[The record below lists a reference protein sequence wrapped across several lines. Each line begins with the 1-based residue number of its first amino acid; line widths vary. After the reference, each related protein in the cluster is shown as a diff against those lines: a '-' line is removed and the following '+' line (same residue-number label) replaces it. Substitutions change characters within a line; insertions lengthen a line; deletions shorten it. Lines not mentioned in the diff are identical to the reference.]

1 MWKCPVCD
9 KEDNA
14 ATVCP
19 TCGYDRTC
27 DYEQYPTAFAVK
39 RATPTRTLRRQW
51 QEKQNPPVN
60 GRNRKRTVT
69 VTQEQAAQG
78 CRITAGYVDGQRL
91 EITVPAGT
99 KDGSVLRCRGLGQ
112 PGSNG
117 GRNGDLLVT
126 VRVQEP
132 PEPDGLYD
140 APKDPPVKGGD
151 LRETVYIT
159 PDQATR
165 GCQLRVTPS
174 GGSTCQV
181 TIPGTCTDGKTMR
194 YTSLG
199 QPGRNGG
206 KNGDLIL
213 TVRVQQPEPA
223 QQAKQAQQQAQQP
236 KQAQD
241 QKTYISATATITP
254 QEAAAGVITTTVRDN
269 NKFPLSLSIPAGV
282 VWGEKLHYSQVRGV
296 GGSVHD
302 VTITVKIYNRPIHWL
317 LRIIITFIVC
327 IAIGIHDGN
336 TWEFIT
342 IFRGDWIDWL
352 TGVTVLGFALL
363 IATVIEVFLS
373 DIISIDKKKY
383 GPKTPE
389 EKRRCETPREMPPQ
403 R

>member
-9 KEDNA
+9 QENNA

-19 TCGYDRTC
+19 RCGYDRTC
-27 DYEQYPTAFAVK
+27 DYEQYPTAFAVTT
-39 RATPTRTLRRQW
+39 ATPTRTLRRQW

-91 EITVPAGT
+91 ELTVPAGT
-99 KDGSVLRCRGLGQ
+99 KDGSVLRCRGMGQ

-151 LRETVYIT
+151 LRATVYIT
-159 PDQATR
+159 PDQAAR

-174 GGSTCQV
+174 GGGTHQV
-181 TIPGTCTDGKTMR
+181 TIPGGCMDGKKLR
-194 YTSLG
+194 YTGLG

-206 KNGDLIL
+206 KNGDLL
-213 TVRVQQPEPA
+213 VTVRVQKLE
-223 QQAKQAQQQAQQP
+223 KV
-236 KQAQD
+236 
-241 QKTYISATATITP
+241 TP
-254 QEAAAGVITTTVRDN
+254 QVSLKSVEAAQGCRKSISFKHNGKKVSMA
-269 NKFPLSLSIPAGV
+269 LSIPAGV
-282 VWGEKLHYSQVRGV
+282 VYGEKLHYPRVRADDGILY
-296 GGSVHD
+296 D
-302 VTITVKIYNRPIHWL
+302 VTAVVEAPPNFFVSLAY
-317 LRIIITFIVC
+317 
-327 IAIGIHDGN
+327 IA
-336 TWEFIT
+336 
-342 IFRGDWIDWL
+342 L
-352 TGVTVLGFALL
+352 VVSALPALVALL
-363 IATVIEVFLS
+363 TCLYDGFSFSTGLAWIIAFVVSF
-373 DIISIDKKKY
+373 IIVMIDDSMDKKKY

-389 EKRRCETPREMPPQ
+389 EKERCQTPREMPPQ

>member
-9 KEDNA
+9 QENNA

-27 DYEQYPTAFAVK
+27 DYERYPTAFAVTT
-39 RATPTRTLRRQW
+39 ATPTHTLRRQW

-91 EITVPAGT
+91 ELTVPAGT
-99 KDGSVLRCRGLGQ
+99 KDGSVLRCRGMGQ

-159 PDQATR
+159 SDQAAR

-181 TIPGTCTDGKTMR
+181 TIPGACTDGKTMR
-194 YTSLG
+194 YTGLG

-206 KNGDLIL
+206 KSGDLL
-213 TVRVQQPEPA
+213 VTVRVQKLEPA
-223 QQAKQAQQQAQQP
+223 QSLEK
-236 KQAQD
+236 
-241 QKTYISATATITP
+241 ITTCVNLKP
-254 QEAAAGVITTTVRDN
+254 GEAAQGCTKSISFKHNGKKVSMT
-269 NKFPLSLSIPAGV
+269 LSIPAGV
-282 VWGEKLHYSQVRGV
+282 VYGEKLHYPRVRADDGTLYDMAI
-296 GGSVHD
+296 SVA
-302 VTITVKIYNRPIHWL
+302 VKKDNL
-317 LRIIITFIVC
+317 LVVLAFLALTFATPPFLILLIVC
-327 IAIGIHDGN
+327 IFTSFSIDIVTGI
-336 TWEFIT
+336 FSI
-342 IFRGDWIDWL
+342 
-352 TGVTVLGFALL
+352 LL
-363 IATVIEVFLS
+363 LV
-373 DIISIDKKKY
+373 IISAIIIENISDSRNKRKY

-389 EKRRCETPREMPPQ
+389 EKERCQTPREMPPQ

>member
-9 KEDNA
+9 QENNA

-19 TCGYDRTC
+19 RCGYDRTC
-27 DYEQYPTAFAVK
+27 DYERYPTAFAVTT
-39 RATPTRTLRRQW
+39 ATPTRTLRRAW
-51 QEKQNPPVN
+51 QAKQNPPVN

-99 KDGSVLRCRGLGQ
+99 KAGSVLRCRGMGQ

-151 LRETVYIT
+151 LRATVYIT
-159 PDQATR
+159 SDQAAR

-174 GGSTCQV
+174 GGGTCQV
-181 TIPGTCTDGKTMR
+181 TIPGGCTDGKKLR
-194 YTSLG
+194 YTGLG
-199 QPGRNGG
+199 QPGSNGG
-206 KNGDLIL
+206 KSGDLLI
-213 TVRVQQPEPA
+213 TVRVQEPEPA
-223 QQAKQAQQQAQQP
+223 PQPAQSLE
-236 KQAQD
+236 K
-241 QKTYISATATITP
+241 ITTCVNLESV
-254 QEAAAGVITTTVRDN
+254 EAAQGCRKSISFKDKGKEVSMT
-269 NKFPLSLSIPAGV
+269 LSIPAGV
-282 VWGEKLHYSQVRGV
+282 VYGEKLHYPRVRADDGILY
-296 GGSVHD
+296 D
-302 VTITVKIYNRPIHWL
+302 VTAVVEALPNSFVSLAY
-317 LRIIITFIVC
+317 
-327 IAIGIHDGN
+327 IA
-336 TWEFIT
+336 
-342 IFRGDWIDWL
+342 L
-352 TGVTVLGFALL
+352 VVTVLPAFIALL
-363 IATVIEVFLS
+363 TCLHDGFSFSTGLAWIIAFVVS
-373 DIISIDKKKY
+373 SIITTIDRSINKKKY

-389 EKRRCETPREMPPQ
+389 EKERCQTPREMPPQ

>member
-9 KEDNA
+9 QENNA

-19 TCGYDRTC
+19 ACGYDRTC
-27 DYEQYPTAFAVK
+27 DYERYPTAFAVK

-99 KDGSVLRCRGLGQ
+99 KDGSVLRCRGMGQ

-151 LRETVYIT
+151 LRATVYIT
-159 PDQATR
+159 PNQAAR

-174 GGSTCQV
+174 GGSTHQV
-181 TIPGTCTDGKTMR
+181 TIPGACTDGKTMR
-194 YTSLG
+194 YTGMG
-199 QPGRNGG
+199 QPGSNGG
-206 KNGDLIL
+206 KNGDLL
-213 TVRVQQPEPA
+213 VTVRVQEPEPA
-223 QQAKQAQQQAQQP
+223 PQPAQSLE
-236 KQAQD
+236 K
-241 QKTYISATATITP
+241 ITTCVNLKSV
-254 QEAAAGVITTTVRDN
+254 EAAQGCRKSISFKHKGKKVSMT
-269 NKFPLSLSIPAGV
+269 LSIPAGV
-282 VWGEKLHYSQVRGV
+282 VYGEKLHYPRVRADNGTLY
-296 GGSVHD
+296 D
-302 VTITVKIYNRPIHWL
+302 VAATVDVAGPSNFFVSLAY
-317 LRIIITFIVC
+317 
-327 IAIGIHDGN
+327 IA
-336 TWEFIT
+336 
-342 IFRGDWIDWL
+342 L
-352 TGVTVLGFALL
+352 VVTALPALIALL
-363 IATVIEVFLS
+363 TCLYDGFSFSTGLAWIIASVVS
-373 DIISIDKKKY
+373 SIIVMIDRSGDKKKY

-389 EKRRCETPREMPPQ
+389 ERKHCQTPREMPPQ

>member
-9 KEDNA
+9 KENTA

-99 KDGSVLRCRGLGQ
+99 KDGRVLRCRGMGQ

-151 LRETVYIT
+151 LRATVYIT
-159 PDQATR
+159 SDQAAR

-174 GGSTCQV
+174 GGGTCQV
-181 TIPGTCTDGKTMR
+181 TIPGACTDGKTMR
-194 YTSLG
+194 YTGLG

-206 KNGDLIL
+206 KNGDLL
-213 TVRVQQPEPA
+213 VTVRVQKLE
-223 QQAKQAQQQAQQP
+223 KV
-236 KQAQD
+236 
-241 QKTYISATATITP
+241 TP
-254 QEAAAGVITTTVRDN
+254 QVSLKSVEAAQGCRKSISFKHNGKKVSMT
-269 NKFPLSLSIPAGV
+269 LSIPAGV
-282 VWGEKLHYSQVRGV
+282 VYGEKLHYPRVRADDGILY
-296 GGSVHD
+296 D
-302 VTITVKIYNRPIHWL
+302 VTAVVEVQAPPNSFVSLAYLALVVTALPAFVAL
-317 LRIIITFIVC
+317 LTCLYDGFSFSTGLAWIIASVVSSIVVSFIVVM
-327 IAIGIHDGN
+327 
-336 TWEFIT
+336 
-342 IFRGDWIDWL
+342 IDCS
-352 TGVTVLGFALL
+352 VN
-363 IATVIEVFLS
+363 
-373 DIISIDKKKY
+373 KKKY

-389 EKRRCETPREMPPQ
+389 EKERCQTPREMPPQ

>member
-9 KEDNA
+9 KENNA
-14 ATVCP
+14 EMVCP

-27 DYEQYPTAFAVK
+27 DYEQYPTAFAVTTAK
-39 RATPTRTLRRQW
+39 PTRTLRRQW

-60 GRNRKRTVT
+60 GKNRKQSVT

-151 LRETVYIT
+151 LRATVYIT
-159 PDQATR
+159 PDQAAR

-174 GGSTCQV
+174 GGSTHQV
-181 TIPGTCTDGKTMR
+181 TIPGACTDGRTMR

-206 KNGDLIL
+206 KNGDLLI
-213 TVRVQQPEPA
+213 TVRVQEPEPA
-223 QQAKQAQQQAQQP
+223 PQPAQSLE
-236 KQAQD
+236 KI
-241 QKTYISATATITP
+241 TTSVSLTSA
-254 QEAAAGVITTTVRDN
+254 EAAQGCNESISFKHKGKKVSMT
-269 NKFPLSLSIPAGV
+269 LSIPAGV
-282 VWGEKLHYSQVRGV
+282 VYGEKLHYPQVKADNGTLY
-296 GGSVHD
+296 D
-302 VTITVKIYNRPIHWL
+302 VTATVDVAVPSNFFVSLAYLALYVTILPALIAL
-317 LRIIITFIVC
+317 LTCLYDGFSFSTGLAWIIAFVVSSIIT
-327 IAIGIHDGN
+327 
-336 TWEFIT
+336 T
-342 IFRGDWIDWL
+342 IDRSMG
-352 TGVTVLGFALL
+352 
-363 IATVIEVFLS
+363 
-373 DIISIDKKKY
+373 KKKY

>member
-9 KEDNA
+9 KENNA
-14 ATVCP
+14 EMVCP

-27 DYEQYPTAFAVK
+27 DYEQYPTAFAVTTAK
-39 RATPTRTLRRQW
+39 PTRTLRRQW

-60 GRNRKRTVT
+60 GKNRKQSVT

-78 CRITAGYVDGQRL
+78 CRITAGYADGQRL

-99 KDGSVLRCRGLGQ
+99 KDGSVLRCRGMGQ

-151 LRETVYIT
+151 LRATVYIT
-159 PDQATR
+159 PKQAAR

-174 GGSTCQV
+174 GGGTCQV
-181 TIPGTCTDGKTMR
+181 TIPGACTDGKTMR
-194 YTSLG
+194 YTGLG

-206 KNGDLIL
+206 KNGDLL
-213 TVRVQQPEPA
+213 VTVRVQEPA
-223 QQAKQAQQQAQQP
+223 PAAQPPEKASLQVRLKP
-236 KQAQD
+236 E
-241 QKTYISATATITP
+241 
-254 QEAAAGVITTTVRDN
+254 EAARGCTKSISFKHNGKDVSLT
-269 NKFPLSLSIPAGV
+269 LSIPAGV
-282 VWGEKLHYSQVRGV
+282 VYGEKLHYPQVRAYDGTPLDITAEIKV
-296 GGSVHD
+296 RTTNAFT
-302 VTITVKIYNRPIHWL
+302 TIMKILIFFAVFPMLNVIMNLLLYGPTDYVATVFFVFL
-317 LRIIITFIVC
+317 
-327 IAIGIHDGN
+327 
-336 TWEFIT
+336 EF
-342 IFRGDWIDWL
+342 F
-352 TGVTVLGFALL
+352 VPCALL
-363 IATVIEVFLS
+363 AVS
-373 DIISIDKKKY
+373 GSMDKKKY

>member
-9 KEDNA
+9 QENTV

-19 TCGYDRTC
+19 RCGYDRTC
-27 DYEQYPTAFAVK
+27 DYERYPTAFAVTT
-39 RATPTRTLRRQW
+39 ATPTHTLRRQW
-51 QEKQNPPVN
+51 QKKQNPPVN

-91 EITVPAGT
+91 ELTVPAGT
-99 KDGSVLRCRGLGQ
+99 KDGSVLRCRGMGQ

-159 PDQATR
+159 SDQAAR

-174 GGSTCQV
+174 GGSTHQV
-181 TIPGTCTDGKTMR
+181 TIPGACTDGKTMR
-194 YTSLG
+194 YTGMG
-199 QPGRNGG
+199 QPGSNGG
-206 KNGDLIL
+206 KNGDLL
-213 TVRVQQPEPA
+213 VTVRVQEPEPA
-223 QQAKQAQQQAQQP
+223 PQPAQSLE
-236 KQAQD
+236 K
-241 QKTYISATATITP
+241 ITTCVNLKSV
-254 QEAAAGVITTTVRDN
+254 EAAQGCRKSISFKDKGKKVSMT
-269 NKFPLSLSIPAGV
+269 LSIPAGV
-282 VWGEKLHYSQVRGV
+282 VYGEKLHYPQVRADDGILY
-296 GGSVHD
+296 D
-302 VTITVKIYNRPIHWL
+302 VTAVVEVEAPSNFFVSLAY
-317 LRIIITFIVC
+317 
-327 IAIGIHDGN
+327 IAL
-336 TWEFIT
+336 F
-342 IFRGDWIDWL
+342 
-352 TGVTVLGFALL
+352 VALL
-363 IATVIEVFLS
+363 ICLCDGFSFSFDLAGIIAFVVSVYIIATIDRSV
-373 DIISIDKKKY
+373 DKKKY

>member
-9 KEDNA
+9 QENTA

-19 TCGYDRTC
+19 RCGYDRTC
-27 DYEQYPTAFAVK
+27 DYEQYPTAFAVTT
-39 RATPTRTLRRQW
+39 ATPTHTLRRQW
-51 QEKQNPPVN
+51 QAKQNPPVN

-91 EITVPAGT
+91 ELTVPAGT
-99 KDGSVLRCRGLGQ
+99 KDGSVLRCRGMGQ

-159 PDQATR
+159 PDQAAR
-165 GCQLRVTPS
+165 GCVKKVSLTKKKSSERKV
-174 GGSTCQV
+174 
-181 TIPGTCTDGKTMR
+181 GKDDKV
-194 YTSLG
+194 SLKL
-199 QPGRNGG
+199 P
-206 KNGDLIL
+206 
-213 TVRVQQPEPA
+213 
-223 QQAKQAQQQAQQP
+223 
-236 KQAQD
+236 
-241 QKTYISATATITP
+241 
-254 QEAAAGVITTTVRDN
+254 
-269 NKFPLSLSIPAGV
+269 IPAGV
-282 VWGEKLHYSQVRGV
+282 VHGEKLHYPQVRADDGTLFDLTIEVKVGASGALPLLLCLLCLWGGIFGYFLSASWLIILSLSILSGV
-296 GGSVHD
+296 F
-302 VTITVKIYNRPIHWL
+302 IKIY
-317 LRIIITFIVC
+317 
-327 IAIGIHDGN
+327 ADGDARRDSRN
-336 TWEFIT
+336 K
-342 IFRGDWIDWL
+342 R
-352 TGVTVLGFALL
+352 
-363 IATVIEVFLS
+363 
-373 DIISIDKKKY
+373 KY

>member
-9 KEDNA
+9 QENN

-27 DYEQYPTAFAVK
+27 DYERYPTAFTVTTAK
-39 RATPTRTLRRQW
+39 PTRTLRRQW
-51 QEKQNPPVN
+51 QAKQNPPVN

-91 EITVPAGT
+91 ELTVPAGT
-99 KDGSVLRCRGLGQ
+99 KDGSVLRCRGMGQ

-159 PDQATR
+159 SDQAAR

-174 GGSTCQV
+174 GGGTHQV
-181 TIPGTCTDGKTMR
+181 TIPGGCMDGKKLR
-194 YTSLG
+194 YTGLG

-206 KNGDLIL
+206 KNGDLL
-213 TVRVQQPEPA
+213 VTVRVQKLE
-223 QQAKQAQQQAQQP
+223 KV
-236 KQAQD
+236 
-241 QKTYISATATITP
+241 TP
-254 QEAAAGVITTTVRDN
+254 QVSLKSVEAAQGCRKSISFKDKGKEVSMT
-269 NKFPLSLSIPAGV
+269 LSIPAGV
-282 VWGEKLHYSQVRGV
+282 VYGEKLHYPRVRADDGILY
-296 GGSVHD
+296 D
-302 VTITVKIYNRPIHWL
+302 VTAVVEALPNSFVSLAY
-317 LRIIITFIVC
+317 
-327 IAIGIHDGN
+327 IA
-336 TWEFIT
+336 
-342 IFRGDWIDWL
+342 L
-352 TGVTVLGFALL
+352 VVTVLPAFIALL
-363 IATVIEVFLS
+363 TCLHDGFSFSTGLAWIIAFVVS
-373 DIISIDKKKY
+373 SIITTIDRSINKKKY

-389 EKRRCETPREMPPQ
+389 EKERCQTPREMPPQ